1 MNGYEKVLLSRSG
14 DRPTAVD
21 YISGIFEDFFELHG
35 DRQFGDDSAIIGGIA
50 RLNGMPV
57 TVIATEKGKDTE
69 DRIRRNFGSAK
80 PEGYRKAL
88 RLMKQAE
95 KFHRPVICFV
105 DTAGAYCGIE
115 AEQRGQG
122 RAIAENLY
130 EMSALATPILSVM
143 IGEGGSGGA
152 LALALAD
159 RILMN
164 ENAYYSVVSPEGCA
178 SILWK
183 DSAKVKEAADA
194 LKLSAEDLKA
204 FGMIDEI
211 VPDGED
217 VIARVKAALTVHI
230 ADCVRYDTQ
239 ELLAARYQKFRQFGR
254 CV

>member
-1 MNGYEKVLLSRSG
+1 MNGYEKVAASRSG
-14 DRPTAVD
+14 TRPTAAD
-21 YISGIFEDFFELHG
+21 YIDSIFEDFKELHG
-35 DRQFGDDSAIIGGIA
+35 DRLYGDDSAIIGGIA
-50 RLNGMPV
+50 RLCGLPV

-69 DRIRRNFGSAK
+69 DRIRRNFGSAR

-95 KFHRPVICFV
+95 KFRRPVICLV
-105 DTAGAYCGIE
+105 DTAGAYCGID

-122 RAIAENLY
+122 RAIADNLY
-130 EMSALATPILSVM
+130 EMSTLKTPIVSVM

-159 RILMN
+159 RILMS

-183 DSAKVKEAADA
+183 DASRFKEAADA
-194 LKLSAEDLKA
+194 LKLTAEDLMG

-211 VPDGED
+211 FADDGAPANLRQKLSEYVD
-217 VIARVKAALTVHI
+217 RLSSLP
-230 ADCVRYDTQ
+230 ADTLLEERYN
-239 ELLAARYQKFRQFGR
+239 KFRKFGR
-254 CV
+254 MV